1 MLMLMMLMLVMM
13 LVTMKLAM
21 LMVMMLGMSSTLN
34 NSYVITIKLKDL
46 GSQKQQHKPP
56 KFFMRFLKYQ
66 LEERYVWWLF
76 YFIFVIG
83 IALKILKVEVCL

>member
-1 MLMLMMLMLVMM
+1 MMLMLVMM

-46 GSQKQQHKPP
+46 GSQKQQHKSPN
-56 KFFMRFLKYQ
+56 FLMRFLKYQ
-66 LEERYVWWLF
+66 LE
-76 YFIFVIG
+76 
-83 IALKILKVEVCL
+83 